1 MRLSSSKRAGDGHD
15 AHEASEV
22 TGGSL
27 ATPPATTP
35 TVADVV
41 QPEHAQRDRTD
52 TPAVKSMR
60 LQLRI
65 LVFVAGV
72 TSLAL
77 EMCAPRLL
85 APYFGTSL
93 FVWANVIGLFLLY
106 LSAGYFFGGRL
117 ADRYPRM
124 SVLCGLTTAAALA
137 TGVIPFLSRPV
148 LDWSVRGLDTE
159 NAGIF
164 YGSLL
169 AVILLFSAPVTLLGF
184 VAPFAVRLSVDR
196 VGTSGTSAGSLYAL
210 STAGSILGAFL
221 PVLLLIPR
229 WGVRATLLIMAV
241 ALLLASFVGLER
253 RWRLITAVP
262 GALLLVP
269 LLLPQVAP
277 LGALKPQHG
286 LIYERE
292 SLYNYIQVVKE
303 DDGTMQLVLNEGHAI
318 HSVYN
323 PNRVL
328 TGWYWDYFLAAPYFN
343 AEPAT
348 GWAGGMPPVH
358 RVAIVGLAAGTVAR
372 QYTAVYG
379 SNVQIDGVEIDP
391 EIVAAGQRY
400 FDMNEKNLQVH
411 VTDGRAFIRG
421 THATYDVVAI
431 DAFQQPYIPFQLTT
445 KEFFEEIRAHLSPTG
460 VICLNTGHTSTDFRL
475 VQAFVNTLRQV
486 FPSVYTFNVPDTFN
500 TEVMATMS
508 PTHLSTFQDNLQRV
522 QTIGSNSIMS
532 TVASEVLPV
541 ARDAQP
547 ERDGVVFTDDRA
559 PIEQLTD
566 QLLLSYIQQGP

>member
-1 MRLSSSKRAGDGHD
+1 MEG
-15 AHEASEV
+15 ASAV
-22 TGGSL
+22 
-27 ATPPATTP
+27 
-35 TVADVV
+35 
-41 QPEHAQRDRTD
+41 
-52 TPAVKSMR
+52 PAVGELAPAEEARHAKMDAWVAEGRR
-60 LQLRI
+60 LRLMI

-117 ADRYPRM
+117 ADRYPSMR
-124 SVLCGLTTAAALA
+124 VLCGLTAAAALA
-137 TGVIPFLSRPV
+137 TGLIPFLSRPV

-164 YGSLL
+164 YSSLL

-196 VGTSGTSAGSLYAL
+196 VGTSGRSAGSLYAL

-241 ALLLASFVGLER
+241 ALLLASFLGLGK
-253 RWRLITAVP
+253 RWRLITSVP

-269 LLLPQVAP
+269 LLLPQLAP

-292 SLYNYIQVVKE
+292 SAYNYIQVVKE

-318 HSVYN
+318 HSIYN

-343 AEPAT
+343 GEPASGWT
-348 GWAGGMPPVH
+348 GAVPPVH
-358 RVAIVGLAAGTVAR
+358 RVGIIGLAAGTIAR
-372 QYTAVYG
+372 QFTTVYG
-379 SNVQIDGVEIDP
+379 SQVQIDGVEIDP

-400 FDMNEKNLQVH
+400 FDMNEQNLHVH
-411 VTDGRAFIRG
+411 VTDGRAFMRG

-460 VICLNTGHTSTDFRL
+460 VICLNTGHTRTDFRL

-508 PTHLSTFQDNLQRV
+508 PTHLSTFQDNLQRL
-522 QTIGSNSIMS
+522 QERAPNSLLS
-532 TVASEVLPV
+532 TVANEVLPV
-541 ARDAQP
+541 ATEAQP

-566 QLLLSYIQQGP
+566 QLLLSYIEQGP